1 MRDITTG
8 GQIRIIDLIELAL
21 EFEVSLEAVLWR
33 LVNLGKLKRKDVET
47 HLADPEVRELDHT
60 LRQEKKGDEAPTQY
74 PPRYV
79 SLACRCL
86 MEGVISRGVFA
97 QYLGLERHEIDAV
110 LAEKGFFEGRYEKIG
125 VA

>member
-1 MRDITTG
+1 
-8 GQIRIIDLIELAL
+8 
-21 EFEVSLEAVLWR
+21 
-33 LVNLGKLKRKDVET
+33 
-47 HLADPEVRELDHT
+47 VRELDHT